1 MKICLGVYGDF
12 NGDGRMGINE
22 DFYKNFNMRDRMVIY
37 GNICLVVNG
46 KVNFI
51 KRIGICVDGD
61 VGDDANRHEGI

>member
-1 MKICLGVYGDF
+1 MGN
-12 NGDGRMGINE
+12 NG

-37 GNICLVVNG
+37 GNICLGVNG